1 MIGTEEE
8 LIQVEADST
17 IISISQGPRR
27 KLIRT
32 TMGLEGSE
40 KGLLIVD
47 ENYMTTKEGVFAAG
61 DVISGSKTVVLVVD
75 GSKKAADAM
84 IKYMEEK
91 KLINKIYFTDLRIVK
106 RIGNVHESSH
116 RSENLWLFDK
126 KNWHRCT
133 RWFIDF
139 GQKDM

>member
-61 DVISGSKTVVLVVD
+61 DVISGSKTVVHVVD
-75 GSKKAADAM
+75 GAKKAADAM

-91 KLINKIYFTDLRIVK
+91 K
-106 RIGNVHESSH
+106 
-116 RSENLWLFDK
+116 
-126 KNWHRCT
+126 
-133 RWFIDF
+133 
-139 GQKDM
+139 

>member
-8 LIQVEADST
+8 PIQVEADST
-17 IISISQGPRR
+17 IISISQGSRR

-32 TMGLEGSE
+32 TLGLEGSE

-61 DVISGSKTVVLVVD
+61 DVISGSKTVVHAVD
-75 GSKKAADAM
+75 GAKKAADAM

-91 KLINKIYFTDLRIVK
+91 NIT
-106 RIGNVHESSH
+106 
-116 RSENLWLFDK
+116 
-126 KNWHRCT
+126 
-133 RWFIDF
+133 
-139 GQKDM
+139 Q